1 MVLLLNKQ
9 ILEDIRYASL
19 ERMRSNSFRKVLSDL
34 LENYRFYR
42 GIYDIIDFE
51 KSSDEDIV
59 KLFCRSKDEI
69 EIKRFTS
76 YDGYDEL
83 GPQSYIYDLVV
94 KIKGDK
100 EKNINTVAYW
110 YNDQYWFEKN
120 YKGKYHLV
128 DKIVLTS
135 DVLVKL
141 TGNMFDVYKFICE
154 GEI

>member
-1 MVLLLNKQ
+1 M
-9 ILEDIRYASL
+9 
-19 ERMRSNSFRKVLSDL
+19 
-34 LENYRFYR
+34 
-42 GIYDIIDFE
+42 
-51 KSSDEDIV
+51 
-59 KLFCRSKDEI
+59 
-69 EIKRFTS
+69 
-76 YDGYDEL
+76 
-83 GPQSYIYDLVV
+83 V